1 MSIEYKYIFI
11 LNSVGSNLKVTTTHI
26 IYLSTQ
32 LIEQKD
38 EDKKEWI
45 GLFPGVPVCGANL
58 STPVIDKAYY
68 INEIQYRIGERLY
81 IENAD

>member
-1 MSIEYKYIFI
+1 M
-11 LNSVGSNLKVTTTHI
+11 
-26 IYLSTQ
+26 STQ
-32 LIEQKD
+32 RTEQIE
-38 EDKKEWI
+38 EKEGN
-45 GLFPGVPVCGANL
+45 GLFSCVPICGANL

>member
-1 MSIEYKYIFI
+1 VKCKYIFI
-11 LNSVGSNLKVTTTHI
+11 LILVGSNLKVTTTNI

-32 LIEQKD
+32 LIEQEED
-38 EDKKEWI
+38 EKEENR
-45 GLFPGVPVCGANL
+45 LFSSVPVCGANL

-68 INEIQYRIGERLY
+68 INEIQYRIGEKLY

>member
-1 MSIEYKYIFI
+1 
-11 LNSVGSNLKVTTTHI
+11 VTTTHI

-32 LIEQKD
+32 LIEQEEKD
-38 EDKKEWI
+38 EEEGN

>member
-1 MSIEYKYIFI
+1 MEQEEDEKE
-11 LNSVGSNLKVTTTHI
+11 GS
-26 IYLSTQ
+26 
-32 LIEQKD
+32 
-38 EDKKEWI
+38 
-45 GLFPGVPVCGANL
+45 GLFSSVPVCGANL

>member
-1 MSIEYKYIFI
+1 LIQNKA
-11 LNSVGSNLKVTTTHI
+11 GSNLKVTTTHI
-26 IYLSTQ
+26 IRLSTQ
-32 LIEQKD
+32 LTEQQ
-38 EDKKEWI
+38 ENEEGN
-45 GLFPGVPVCGANL
+45 GLFSSVPVCGANL